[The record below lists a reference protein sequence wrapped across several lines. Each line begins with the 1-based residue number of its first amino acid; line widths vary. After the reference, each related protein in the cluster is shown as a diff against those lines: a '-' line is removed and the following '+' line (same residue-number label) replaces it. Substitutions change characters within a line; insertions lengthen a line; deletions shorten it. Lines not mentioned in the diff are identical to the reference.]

1 VSEELHEQAPAD
13 DLGAGSHTRSWSGTA
28 SLARIQRAIERRT
41 WVTTIL
47 VIALGAAVGANLRY
61 GLSIWA
67 ARQWGAT
74 FPYGT
79 LLINVLG
86 SFAIGVVMVL
96 LTTRL
101 AVSDLWRLLIVTGL
115 LGGFTTFSTFS
126 YETYSLLLSG
136 SWLEAGLNIV
146 GSVGLAMIGVF
157 LGAGLARLMP

>member
-1 VSEELHEQAPAD
+1 MHEETPTDDRAAD
-13 DLGAGSHTRSWSGTA
+13 GLRRFRHG
-28 SLARIQRAIERRT
+28 LARIQRAIERRT

-67 ARQWGAT
+67 ARQWGSA

-79 LLINVLG
+79 LVINVLG

-96 LTTRL
+96 LTSRL
-101 AVSDLWRLLIVTGL
+101 AVSDVWRLLIVTGL

-126 YETYSLLLSG
+126 YETYALLISG
-136 SWLEAGLNIV
+136 SWLEAGMNIL
-146 GSVGLAMIGVF
+146 GSVGLALTGVV

>member
-1 VSEELHEQAPAD
+1 MKEMHETAQAD
-13 DLGAGSHTRSWSGTA
+13 DRVAENFTEVRPGRVG
-28 SLARIQRAIERRT
+28 LARMQRAIERRT

-67 ARQWGAT
+67 AQQWGAA

-101 AVSDLWRLLIVTGL
+101 AVSDMWRLLLVTGL

-126 YETYSLLLSG
+126 YETYGLLVSG
-136 SWLEAGLNIV
+136 SWFEAGMNIV
-146 GSVGLAMIGVF
+146 GSVGLGMIGVF
-157 LGAGLARLMP
+157 LGAGLARLFP

>member
-1 VSEELHEQAPAD
+1 M
-13 DLGAGSHTRSWSGTA
+13 
-28 SLARIQRAIERRT
+28 
-41 WVTTIL
+41 TTIL

-67 ARQWGAT
+67 ARQWGTT

-101 AVSDLWRLLIVTGL
+101 AVSDVWRLLIVTGL

-126 YETYSLLLSG
+126 YETYGLLVSG
-136 SWLEAGLNIV
+136 SWLAAGLNIV
-146 GSVGLAMIGVF
+146 GSVGLAIISVF
-157 LGAGLARLMP
+157 LGAGLARLLP